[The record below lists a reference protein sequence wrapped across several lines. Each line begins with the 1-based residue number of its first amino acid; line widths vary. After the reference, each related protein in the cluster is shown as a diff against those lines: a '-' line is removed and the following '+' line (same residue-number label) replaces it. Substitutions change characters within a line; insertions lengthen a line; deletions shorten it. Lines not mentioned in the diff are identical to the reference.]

1 MLGRL
6 EMDVSECIEIY
17 KNLLKD
23 VFGYRKKMWKVSL
36 KGKFQA
42 QFDET
47 LLRKAIE
54 KTVKSKIA
62 VDIMFEDGQQ
72 RSART

>member
-6 EMDVSECIEIY
+6 EMDVPECIKIH
-17 KNLLKD
+17 KGFLKD
-23 VFGYRKKMWKVSL
+23 VFGHRRIMWKVSL
-36 KGKFQA
+36 KGKVQA

-47 LLRKAIE
+47 LLKKAIE

-62 VDIMFEDGQQ
+62 VDTMFEDGQQ
-72 RSART
+72 RSVRT

>member
-6 EMDVSECIEIY
+6 EMDVSECIKIY
-17 KNLLKD
+17 KDLLKD
-23 VFGYRKKMWKVSL
+23 VFGHRKNMWKVSL
-36 KGKFQA
+36 KGKVQA
-42 QFDET
+42 QFDAM

-54 KTVKSKIA
+54 KTVISKIA
-62 VDIMFEDGQQ
+62 EDTMFEDGQQ

>member
-6 EMDVSECIEIY
+6 EMDVPECIKIY
-17 KNLLKD
+17 KGLLKD
-23 VFGYRKKMWKVSL
+23 VFEHRKNMWKVSL
-36 KGKFQA
+36 KGKVQA

-47 LLRKAIE
+47 LLKKAIE

-62 VDIMFEDGQQ
+62 VHTMFEDGQE
-72 RSART
+72 RFART